1 MGFVTTLT
9 LILIVLKAL
18 GLIAWP
24 WVWVLCPVWLAALLA
39 GAGFLFILVGGRVQN
54 GKW

>member
-9 LILIVLKAL
+9 LIFLVLKAL
-18 GLIAWP
+18 GLIAWS
-24 WVWVLCPVWLAALLA
+24 WVWVLCPLWLAALLA
-39 GAGFLFILVGGRVQN
+39 VVAFLLILVTGRIKT

>member
-9 LILIVLKAL
+9 LIFLVLKAL
-18 GLIAWP
+18 GLIAWS
-24 WVWVLCPVWLAALLA
+24 WVWVFCPLWLAALLA
-39 GAGFLFILVGGRVQN
+39 GVVFLFLLITGRIRT